1 MVPTSRIRPVNGLP
15 TRPDGAYVLYWMT
28 AFRRT
33 RANFALERAVD
44 ASREW
49 RKPLI
54 VLEALRCDYR
64 WASDRLHRFVV
75 DGMADNARAFA
86 GTPVAYLPYV
96 EPARGAG
103 KGLLES
109 LARDACLVV
118 TDDFPCF
125 FLPRMIEAA
134 GQKIGARLE
143 AVDSNGILSI
153 RATPRTF
160 MTAFSFRAHLQR
172 TFREHLRP
180 WPKEIEVRDLPA
192 LQAPLPRGISSRW
205 PATSMAQLE
214 APAALL
220 ASLPIDH
227 SIAPTLTGGARA
239 ADVALARFVAD
250 ALDRY
255 PEDHNQPETR
265 GTSGLSPYLHFGHIA
280 AHDVFAAVMTHAT
293 WTTRKLG
300 ATTGG
305 KRQGWWGAGEPAE
318 AFLDQLV
325 TWREIGF
332 NMCATRPD
340 DYGEFSSLPDW
351 AQKTL
356 GRHAGDRRQFLYSRD
371 ALMAARTHDPVWNAA
386 QRQLTRDGWMH
397 NYLRMLW
404 GKKILEWSPSPEDA
418 LAHMT
423 EIMNAHAIDGRDP
436 NSYSGYLWTLGRYD
450 RPWSP
455 EREIYGTVR
464 YMSSAN
470 TVKKL
475 RMKQFLATYGEDT

>member
-1 MVPTSRIRPVNGLP
+1 MLPASRIRQVNRLP
-15 TRPDGAYVLYWMT
+15 ARPDREYVFYWMT

-44 ASREW
+44 VAREW
-49 RKPLI
+49 QKPLI
-54 VLEALRCDYR
+54 VLEALRCDYP
-64 WASDRLHRFVV
+64 WASDRLHHFVL

-86 GTPVAYLPYV
+86 GTPVTYLPYV
-96 EPARGAG
+96 EPTRRAGQGLVAALARG
-103 KGLLES
+103 
-109 LARDACLVV
+109 ACLVV

-125 FLPRMIEAA
+125 FLPRMIAAA
-134 GQKIGARLE
+134 GRTIAAPLE
-143 AVDSNGILSI
+143 AVDSNGILPM
-153 RATPRTF
+153 RAANREVT
-160 MTAFSFRAHLQR
+160 TALSFRAHLQR
-172 TFREHLRP
+172 SFREHLRP
-180 WPKEIEVRDLPA
+180 WPKEIDVSDLPA
-192 LQAPLPRGISSRW
+192 LTAPLPPEIAARW
-205 PATSMAQLE
+205 PATPLAQLA

-220 ASLPIDH
+220 ATLPIDH
-227 SIAPTLTGGARA
+227 TITPTLKGGARA
-239 ADVALARFVAD
+239 ARAVLTRFVAD

-255 PEDHNQPETR
+255 PEDQNQPETR
-265 GTSGLSPYLHFGHIA
+265 GTSGLSPYLHFGHIG
-280 AHDVFAAVMTHAT
+280 AHDVFAAVMTHAK
-293 WTTRKLG
+293 WTTRRLG
-300 ATTGG
+300 AAAGG
-305 KRQGWWGAGEPAE
+305 KRNGWWGAGDAAE

-340 DYGEFSSLPDW
+340 DYREFSSLPDW

-356 GRHAGDRRQFLYSRD
+356 GRHRRDRRPFLYTREEF
-371 ALMAARTHDPVWNAA
+371 AAARTHDPVWNAA

-404 GKKILEWSPSPEDA
+404 GKKILEWSPTPEEA

-423 EIMNAHAIDGRDP
+423 EIMNAHALDGRDP

-450 RPWSP
+450 RPWGP
-455 EREIYGTVR
+455 EREVFGTVR

-475 RMKQFLATYGEDT
+475 RMKTFLRDYGAP